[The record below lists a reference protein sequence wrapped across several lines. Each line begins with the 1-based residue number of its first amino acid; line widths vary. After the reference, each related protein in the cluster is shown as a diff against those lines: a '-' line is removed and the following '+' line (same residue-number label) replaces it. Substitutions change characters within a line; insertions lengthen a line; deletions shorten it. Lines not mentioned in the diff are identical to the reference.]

1 MTARQLALRLTVLL
15 DALGF
20 LALAATWEV
29 SLWALLLALGI
40 ALSALTHAPLE
51 KSKDPTRL
59 LFQFL
64 LITFLAGLGA
74 WWLPRLGLDALTVAA
89 HTVPLLHAWLW
100 HAPTTPTYRSWRT
113 GLAFAELILAA
124 AIAPE
129 VHLGLLVFL
138 YACLGS
144 VAISS
149 TFLETRL
156 PAPGELPRG
165 FLRRAALQTLGMML
179 AAALIFPLLPRI
191 DPDAMSRWA
200 TSRVGYNETVS
211 LHDWTRL
218 SGKSG
223 GPVALRL
230 EGPENSPDLLR
241 AIPQGLLRGR
251 TLEFFDGRTWLPYTG
266 PGVKAPPSEQP
277 TGAVDTQA
285 KIPFRVMRESLGSDI
300 LPVPYGAESVI
311 LGKDSDRLEPL
322 RSGEF
327 REGNFRS
334 RRVEYRFETPPV
346 RAHSLELPR
355 DGELK
360 LHRTLPDGELGEKIE
375 ALAKKVFVGARSED
389 EKIDALF
396 RYFRSQNFSSGDP
409 SPSLSNFLETT
420 RTGNCEQF
428 SAVSAFFLRAAGIP
442 SRLVAG
448 FRINRAPLGSVF
460 LVRTS
465 DAHAWVEAR
474 MRDGRWLPL
483 DPTPQKWEATT
494 WSDRFRDQMDLWSGV
509 WYRAVLSYSPE
520 PGFWKKRLTEAAKGA
535 WDLVGST
542 LRAEPNTGRPDARK
556 APLDRHWVLVALAI
570 LLAVLLTIGTFLF
583 RKRNRR
589 SESEFLS
596 AWEGP
601 ETWARERRAWE
612 KALKTREKVRTAR
625 PIKNPISTREALL
638 LEQWSTLYESNRFG
652 RKARHETLKELRR
665 IREELSRCPLA

>member
-1 MTARQLALRLTVLL
+1 M
-15 DALGF
+15 
-20 LALAATWEV
+20 
-29 SLWALLLALGI
+29 
-40 ALSALTHAPLE
+40 
-51 KSKDPTRL
+51 
-59 LFQFL
+59 
-64 LITFLAGLGA
+64 
-74 WWLPRLGLDALTVAA
+74 AA

-100 HAPTTPTYRSWRT
+100 HAPATPTYRSWRT

-129 VHLGLLVFL
+129 VHLGVLVFL

-144 VAISS
+144 VALSS

-156 PAPGELPRG
+156 PTPGELPRG
-165 FLRRAALQTLGMML
+165 FLKRAGLQTLGMVL
-179 AAALIFPLLPRI
+179 AAALIFPLLPRV

-200 TSRVGYNETVS
+200 TARVGYNETVS

-230 EGPENSPDLLR
+230 EGPNQTPDLLR
-241 AIPQGLLRGR
+241 RIPQGLLRGR

-266 PGVKAPPSEQP
+266 PGAKKDSSEKELN
-277 TGAVDTQA
+277 QA
-285 KIPFRVMRESLGSDI
+285 ETDSKIPFRVMRESLGSDV
-300 LPVPYGAESVI
+300 LPVPYGAESVT
-311 LGKDSDRLEPL
+311 LGRDDEQLDPL

-334 RRVEYRFETPPV
+334 RRVEYRFELSTRPAQDVEFP
-346 RAHSLELPR
+346 S
-355 DGELK
+355 DGELR
-360 LHRTLPDGELGEKIE
+360 LHRTLPDGELGRRIE
-375 ALAKKVFVGARSED
+375 ALAQNIFEGARTDD

-396 RYFRSQNFSSGDP
+396 RYFRSQNFSAGDP
-409 SPSLSNFLETT
+409 SPSISEFLETT

-428 SAVSAFFLRAAGIP
+428 SAVSAFLLRAAGVP

-460 LVRTS
+460 LIRTS

-474 MRDGRWLPL
+474 MRDGRWLPI
-483 DPTPQKWEATT
+483 DPTPQKWESPT

-520 PGFWKKRLTEAAKGA
+520 PGFWKKRLTQAAKEA
-535 WDLVGST
+535 WKFS
-542 LRAEPNTGRPDARK
+542 LRADALETPPARRR
-556 APLDRHWVLVALAI
+556 ALVMVTVGLVLFLGTVAF
-570 LLAVLLTIGTFLF
+570 VF
-583 RKRNRR
+583 RRRFRR
-589 SESEFLS
+589 SESGFLS

-601 ETWARERRAWE
+601 APWAKERSAWE
-612 KALKTREKVRTAR
+612 KALKMREKKRSSR
-625 PIKNPISTREALL
+625 LIKNPVSNQEALL
-638 LEQWSTLYESNRFG
+638 LEKWCTLYESNRFG
-652 RKARHETLKELRR
+652 REARHETLKELRR

>member
-1 MTARQLALRLTVLL
+1 MTARQVAMRLTVVL

-40 ALSALTHAPLE
+40 ALSAVTHAPLE
-51 KSKDPTRL
+51 RRKNPTGL
-59 LFQFL
+59 LFQIL
-64 LITFLAGLGA
+64 LCTFLCGLGA
-74 WWLPRLGLDALTVAA
+74 WLVPRFGLDAITVAA

-100 HAPTTPTYRSWRT
+100 HAPATPTYRSWRT

-129 VHLGLLVFL
+129 VHLGVLVFL

-144 VAISS
+144 VALLS

-165 FLRRAALQTLGMML
+165 FIRRAAIQTLGMVL
-179 AAALIFPLLPRI
+179 AAALIFPLLPRV

-200 TSRVGYNETVS
+200 TARVGYNETVS

-230 EGPENSPDLLR
+230 EGPDQTPDLLR
-241 AIPQGLLRGR
+241 RIPQGLLRGR
-251 TLEFFDGRTWLPYTG
+251 TLEFFDGRTWLPYSG
-266 PGVKAPPSEQP
+266 PGAKKASSEKP
-277 TGAVDTQA
+277 LSEANTDS
-285 KIPFRVMRESLGSDI
+285 KIPFRVMRESLGSDV
-300 LPVPYGAESVI
+300 LPVPYGAESVT
-311 LGKDSDRLEPL
+311 LGTETDPLDPL

-334 RRVEYRFETPPV
+334 RRVEYRFELSQRPTRYLDFP
-346 RAHSLELPR
+346 S
-355 DGELK
+355 DGELR
-360 LHRTLPDGELGEKIE
+360 LHRTLPDGELGRRIE
-375 ALAKKVFVGARSED
+375 ALAQNIFEGARTED

-396 RYFRSQNFSSGDP
+396 RYFRSQNFSAGDP
-409 SPSLSNFLETT
+409 SPSISDFLETT
-420 RTGNCEQF
+420 RIGNCEQF
-428 SAVSAFFLRAAGIP
+428 SSVSAFLLRAAGVP

-465 DAHAWVEAR
+465 DAHAWVEAK
-474 MRDGRWLPL
+474 MRDGRWLPI
-483 DPTPQKWEATT
+483 DPTPQKWEAPT
-494 WSDRFRDQMDLWSGV
+494 WSDGFRDQMDLWSGV

-520 PGFWKKRLTEAAKGA
+520 PGFWKKLITQAAKDA
-535 WDLVGST
+535 WTFS
-542 LRAEPNTGRPDARK
+542 LRADTHESPLARRWGLI
-556 APLDRHWVLVALAI
+556 AVTAALI
-570 LLAVLLTIGTFLF
+570 LFLGASAFLF
-583 RKRNRR
+583 RRRFRR
-589 SESEFLS
+589 SESKFLS

-601 ETWARERRAWE
+601 AAYAKERSAWE
-612 KALKTREKVRTAR
+612 KALKMREKKRSSR
-625 PIKNPISTREALL
+625 LIKNPVSNQEALL
-638 LEQWSTLYESNRFG
+638 LEKWSTLYESNRFG
-652 RKARHETLKELRR
+652 REARHETLKELRR
-665 IREELSRCPLA
+665 IREELSRSPLA

>member
-1 MTARQLALRLTVLL
+1 MTARQVALRLTVVL
-15 DALGF
+15 DGLGF

-29 SLWALLLALGI
+29 SVWILLLAVGI
-40 ALSALTHAPLE
+40 ALSATTQSSIAR
-51 KSKDPTRL
+51 SKNSTDVLFKIL
-59 LFQFL
+59 LC
-64 LITFLAGLGA
+64 TFLCGLGA
-74 WWLPRLGLDALTVAA
+74 WLVPRLGVNAISAAA

-100 HAPTTPTYRSWRT
+100 HAPATPTYRSWRT

-129 VHLGLLVFL
+129 VHLGVLVFL

-144 VAISS
+144 VALSS

-156 PAPGELPRG
+156 PAPGALPRG
-165 FLRRAALQTLGMML
+165 FLGRAAVQTLGMML
-179 AAALIFPLLPRI
+179 AAAIIFPLLPRV

-251 TLEFFDGRTWLPYTG
+251 TLEFFDGRTWLPYSG
-266 PGVKAPPSEQP
+266 PGVKTAPSEEP
-277 TGAVDTQA
+277 TRAVETPA

-300 LPVPYGAESVI
+300 LPVPYGAENVT
-311 LGKDSDRLEPL
+311 LEKETEQLEPL

-327 REGNFRS
+327 REGNLRS
-334 RRVEYRFETPPV
+334 RRVEYRFELPAV
-346 RAHSLELPR
+346 RARALELPR

-360 LHRTLPDGELGEKIE
+360 LHRTLPDGELGGKIE
-375 ALAKKVFVGARSED
+375 ALAKKVFVGAQSED
-389 EKIDALF
+389 QKIDALF
-396 RYFRSQNFSSGDP
+396 RFFKNENFSSGDP

-428 SAVSAFFLRAAGIP
+428 SAVSAFLLRAAGIP

-460 LVRTS
+460 LVRSS

-474 MRDGRWLPL
+474 RSDGSWLPL

-494 WSDRFRDQMDLWSGV
+494 WSDRMRDQMDLWRGV

-520 PGFWKKRLTEAAKGA
+520 PGFWKKRLTEAAKDA
-535 WDLVGST
+535 WNFTGSA
-542 LRAEPNTGRPDARK
+542 LSSDPDPRRSDPTAATPARHRVLI
-556 APLDRHWVLVALAI
+556 ALVAFLG
-570 LLAVLLTIGTFLF
+570 IGATFF
-583 RKRNRR
+583 WKRHRR
-589 SESEFLS
+589 SETLYFS

-601 ETWARERRAWE
+601 TDWAKERRAF
-612 KALKTREKVRTAR
+612 EKVLKNRRNRRQTQL
-625 PIKNPISTREALL
+625 IKTKTPAPEVLL
-638 LEQWSTLYESNRFG
+638 LERWSTLYESNRFG
-652 RKARHETLKELRR
+652 REARQETLKELRSL
-665 IREELSRCPLA
+665 REELSRCPLA